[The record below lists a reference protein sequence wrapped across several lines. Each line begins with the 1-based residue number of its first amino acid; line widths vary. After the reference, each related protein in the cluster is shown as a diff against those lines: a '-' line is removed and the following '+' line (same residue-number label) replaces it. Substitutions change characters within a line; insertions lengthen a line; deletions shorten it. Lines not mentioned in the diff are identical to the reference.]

1 MPLLRTILA
10 FMIFV
15 ILAHLG
21 LVYSEIDENLNG
33 LTSGIYSLGRL
44 LETPA
49 GVVLV
54 ALPTSGEQR
63 QSIEEG
69 GLYFVGFAA
78 VALYFILFLLLG
90 LGRR

>member
-1 MPLLRTILA
+1 MTLLRTILA

-21 LVYSEIDENLNG
+21 LVYSGIDENLNS
-33 LTSGIYSLGRL
+33 LTSGVYSLGRL
-44 LETPA
+44 LEIPA
-49 GVVLV
+49 EVIID

-69 GLYFVGFAA
+69 GMYSVGFAA
-78 VALYFILFLLLG
+78 IALYFILFLLLG
-90 LGRR
+90 IGRR

>member
-1 MPLLRTILA
+1 MTLLRTILA
-10 FMIFV
+10 LMIFV

-21 LVYSEIDENLNG
+21 LAYSEIDENLNG
-33 LTSGIYSLGRL
+33 LTSGIYNLGRL

-49 GVVLV
+49 GVVLD

-69 GLYFVGFAA
+69 GIYSIGFAA

-90 LGRR
+90 IGRR

>member
-1 MPLLRTILA
+1 MTLLRTILA

-49 GVVLV
+49 EVVLD
-54 ALPTSGEQR
+54 ALPTSSEQR

-69 GLYFVGFAA
+69 GIYFTGFAA
-78 VALYFILFLLLG
+78 AAIYFILFLLLG
-90 LGRR
+90 IGRR

>member
-1 MPLLRTILA
+1 MTLLRTILA

-21 LVYSEIDENLNG
+21 LVYSGIDENLNG
-33 LTSGIYSLGRL
+33 LTSGVYSLGRL
-44 LETPA
+44 LEIPA
-49 GVVLV
+49 EVIID

-69 GLYFVGFAA
+69 GTYSVGFAA
-78 VALYFILFLLLG
+78 IALYFFLYLLLG
-90 LGRR
+90 IGRR

>member
-1 MPLLRTILA
+1 MTLLRAVLA
-10 FMIFV
+10 LVIFV
-15 ILAHLG
+15 ILAHMG
-21 LVYSEIDENLNG
+21 LVYSEIDENLND
-33 LTSGIYSLGRL
+33 LTSGIYSLGKL

-49 GVVLV
+49 GVVLD

-69 GLYFVGFAA
+69 GVYFVGFAA

>member
-1 MPLLRTILA
+1 MTLLRTILA

-21 LVYSEIDENLNG
+21 LVYSGIDETLNG
-33 LTSGIYSLGRL
+33 LTSGVYSLGRL
-44 LETPA
+44 LEIPA
-49 GVVLV
+49 EVIID

-69 GLYFVGFAA
+69 GIYSVGFAA
-78 VALYFILFLLLG
+78 IALYFILYLLLG
-90 LGRR
+90 IGRR

>member
-1 MPLLRTILA
+1 LTLLRTILA

-21 LVYSEIDENLNG
+21 LIYSGIDENLNG
-33 LTSGIYSLGRL
+33 LTSGVYSLGRL
-44 LETPA
+44 LEIPA
-49 GVVLV
+49 GVVID

-69 GLYFVGFAA
+69 GTYSVGFAA
-78 VALYFILFLLLG
+78 IAIYFILFLLLG
-90 LGRR
+90 IGRR